1 MHICGAAGCRCNILL
16 RTGRRAPQWAP
27 WSLHFIRNFRYLTD
41 NLIFSI
47 IAISHLFVFET
58 LRSRPRIMCG

>member
-1 MHICGAAGCRCNILL
+1 MHICAGPGCSCSFLQP
-16 RTGRRAPQWAP
+16 TGRAPPPWAP

-41 NLIFSI
+41 NLTFSI

-58 LRSRPRIMCG
+58 LRPLMMCG